1 MRAGLIAVDN
11 LANPTMQAR
20 INGRCSRY
28 AALVREVTGKRV
40 LEDLHDEQQGWMA
53 DNVRMS

>member
-1 MRAGLIAVDN
+1 
-11 LANPTMQAR
+11 MQAR
-20 INGRCSRY
+20 ISGRCSRY
-28 AALVREVTGKRV
+28 AALVRKVTGKRV